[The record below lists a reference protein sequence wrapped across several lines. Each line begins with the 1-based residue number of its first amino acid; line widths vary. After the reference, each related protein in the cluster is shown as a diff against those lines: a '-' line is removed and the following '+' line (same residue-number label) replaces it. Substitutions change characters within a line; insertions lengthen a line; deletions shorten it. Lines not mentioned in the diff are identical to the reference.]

1 MDIKI
6 EDLTRETNT
15 GLVVKVS
22 FSFSKASSNHT
33 TYYHAPDLHF
43 EGNASA
49 SDFIQYDSLTQEI
62 VEQWIENSYSQER
75 LDEIESILDQ
85 KLVEV
90 ITPTTTTGIPW
101 VQ

>member
-6 EDLTRETNT
+6 EDLTRETST

-22 FSFSKASSNHT
+22 FSLSKASSNHT
-33 TYYHAPDLHF
+33 AYYYAPDLHF

-62 VEQWIENSYSQER
+62 VKEWIKNAYAQER

-90 ITPTTTTGIPW
+90 ITSTTATGIPW
-101 VQ
+101 N